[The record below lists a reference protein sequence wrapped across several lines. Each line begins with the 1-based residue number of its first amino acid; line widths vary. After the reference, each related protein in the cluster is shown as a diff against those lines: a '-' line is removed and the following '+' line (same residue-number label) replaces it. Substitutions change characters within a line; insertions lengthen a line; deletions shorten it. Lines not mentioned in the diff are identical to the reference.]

1 MSQPRFLT
9 ARRQDGPHVRS
20 FDMIQHV
27 SGPLEGEINDWPAQ
41 TQDTI
46 HFALE
51 RLKEAKNLPTTPLI
65 VYSVCDFDIDTGW
78 YVHVI
83 AQHVPNLL
91 VLQ

>member
-1 MSQPRFLT
+1 MIQRFNT
-9 ARRQDGPHVRS
+9 AVRQVGPHVRT
-20 FDMIQHV
+20 FDMVQGV
-27 SGPLEGEINDWPAQ
+27 SGPLEGGINDWPAR

-46 HFALE
+46 YFALE
-51 RLKEAKNLPTTPLI
+51 QVKRKHQLPSMPLI
-65 VYSVCDFDIDTGW
+65 VHSVCDFDIDTGW